1 MGKQDL
7 VGPGHI
13 AALGEC
19 LTATHGILETILNIP
34 LNILLTLPVIFCKFL
49 QKSPLKTS
57 PYSYFQVCELSMLL
71 YAS

>member
-1 MGKQDL
+1 VGKQDL
-7 VGPGHI
+7 VGPAHI

-19 LTATHGILETILNIP
+19 LTATHGILETILNVP
-34 LNILLTLPVIFCKFL
+34 LDILLTLPVIFCKFL
-49 QKSPLKTS
+49 QKSPLKTI